1 MNARERRLSLILSL
15 CVGVLL
21 IAFFAMVIYPKY
33 KEMDKKADEATTA
46 KNKAEAA
53 LNAAKKLDP
62 EDITTRLSNLKAR
75 IPSGLELPNAI
86 NRFDDIADANN
97 LIWIQGT
104 PEDVSTIA
112 ANGATA
118 PVAGQSN
125 IIAPQLDRHDFT
137 IVVKGQMPDF
147 IRFMADMTD
156 ESIGRIIVI
165 NSLDVQFK
173 TDEEVD
179 AIEATLKLQVIGW
192 DQGGNID
199 SKGCLDS
206 QGHIKSG
213 LENDPNCNQ
222 TSVTETTS
230 KSK

>member
-53 LNAAKKLDP
+53 LKAAEKLDP
-62 EDITTRLSNLKAR
+62 EDINTRLSNLQAR

-86 NRFDDIADANN
+86 SRFDDIADAK
-97 LIWIQGT
+97 L
-104 PEDVSTIA
+104 DL
-112 ANGATA
+112 ATRYSRRCKYDCSHRSNCS
-118 PVAGQSN
+118 GCGSNN

-192 DQGGNID
+192 DQGGKID

-206 QGHIKSG
+206 QGHSKPG
-213 LENDPNCNQ
+213 LETIRIVIEHP
-222 TSVTETTS
+222 
-230 KSK
+230 